1 MSLIDG
7 TINYG
12 NIDSCGIA
20 PCKKGGKQELQSKEI
35 SIKSNIY
42 LRNYLLGEKE
52 ERNKHSMFNDTN
64 ILLIRVG
71 GNIIEKVLEKIL
83 VFRTVIVILRD
94 QRVVH
99 S

>member
-1 MSLIDG
+1 MEI
-7 TINYG
+7 
-12 NIDSCGIA
+12 CRIA
-20 PCKKGGKQELQSKEI
+20 SCKKGGKQELKSKEI
-35 SIKSNIY
+35 SIKSNIH
-42 LRNYLLGEKE
+42 LRNYLLGEKGKKNE
-52 ERNKHSMFNDTN
+52 HSMFNDTN

-71 GNIIEKVLEKIL
+71 GNIIEKVLERII

>member
-1 MSLIDG
+1 MEI
-7 TINYG
+7 
-12 NIDSCGIA
+12 CRIA
-20 PCKKGGKQELQSKEI
+20 SCKKGGKQELKSKEI

-42 LRNYLLGEKE
+42 LRNYLLGEKGKKNE
-52 ERNKHSMFNDTN
+52 HSMFNDTN

-71 GNIIEKVLEKIL
+71 GNIIEKVLERII

>member
-1 MSLIDG
+1 MEI
-7 TINYG
+7 
-12 NIDSCGIA
+12 CGIA

-52 ERNKHSMFNDTN
+52 KKNEHSMFNDTN